1 MNKTEIIEV
10 LNDITWNSNGRYSVE
25 VMNECRREAIA
36 ALSVNSEDLKDDLL
50 KLQDYKI
57 VQLKKELANMKTKL
71 EQLKMNS

>member
-25 VMNECRREAIA
+25 VMTECRREAIA
-36 ALSVNSEDLKDDLL
+36 ALSANSEDLKDDLL

-57 VQLKKELANMKTKL
+57 VQLKKELANVKTKL
-71 EQLKMNS
+71 EQLKVNS

>member
-57 VQLKKELANMKTKL
+57 VQLKKNWLI
-71 EQLKMNS
+71 